1 MRSAAAAQPESVD
14 ELSLSSQVGRLVV
27 LRFAGTSAPAY
38 VRDILREGRAAGAIL
53 FRDNVLSAQ
62 RTRALTSQLRRGAQ
76 AHR

>member
-1 MRSAAAAQPESVD
+1 MRSSAAAQPASVD

-27 LRFAGTSAPAY
+27 LRFAGSSAPAY

-62 RTRALTSQLRRGAQ
+62 QAKALTSQLRGARR